1 MSYKYLVTL
10 KPVGEFF
17 FGGEQNFSMNDL
29 RNRVSF
35 FAKSFMFMQQ
45 NSILGML
52 RREIL
57 RKKGFLKIHINGEWP
72 DLPKRKNVDSKEWI
86 EIKKLV
92 GYEPFCFEKE
102 IETGIIEEIS
112 ETFLKEK
119 YRVFYPMPFDEKL
132 NPQKKD
138 IEVSFN
144 GRKRKFINFGIN
156 PKDFD
161 KDYLISKDKTVS
173 FEDVFKES
181 ISVGIKK
188 NSDEEGFFQKRAY
201 KLKDNFEFA
210 FFLTLK
216 EDVDLSGIVKIGGDR
231 SNFILKMQ
239 KADEVD
245 LDYPE
250 FSKKE
255 GFERIILLSETYV
268 DEEIENYCDY
278 IFAENLIFRGV
289 RSGGKKTKRARVLK
303 RGSVLYVKDRKIEEV
318 EKLLKNHLYKIGFN
332 RYKRS

>member
-132 NPQKKD
+132 NPQKED

-156 PKDFD
+156 PKRPRW
-161 KDYLISKDKTVS
+161 LSAPLRH
-173 FEDVFKES
+173 
-181 ISVGIKK
+181 GRPLGGCG
-188 NSDEEGFFQKRAY
+188 NHKRKGPFRFCGRHQAC
-201 KLKDNFEFA
+201 FGQETA
-210 FFLTLK
+210 FFFVC
-216 EDVDLSGIVKIGGDR
+216 E
-231 SNFILKMQ
+231 
-239 KADEVD
+239 
-245 LDYPE
+245 
-250 FSKKE
+250 
-255 GFERIILLSETYV
+255 
-268 DEEIENYCDY
+268 
-278 IFAENLIFRGV
+278 
-289 RSGGKKTKRARVLK
+289 
-303 RGSVLYVKDRKIEEV
+303 
-318 EKLLKNHLYKIGFN
+318 
-332 RYKRS
+332 